1 MKLRKITALAV
12 ATVFLFTGC
21 GSNNNQNNAAQAGQ
35 TEGPNAE
42 NTQNGSAA
50 STTSPDATNQPV
62 QSVVSEYYLSMGT
75 LDKEVVIEGD
85 NRDRDEVEIDN
96 GKIIFPR
103 GTIRT
108 VVVKGDTEG
117 EQFVN
122 ASEKEVK
129 NLISTIEKAEW
140 STVTE
145 APQNLNKETVLVYQT
160 SDREPL
166 TIFIQSIGND
176 NHLLRMKEDDRDE
189 YSEIEDISDR
199 DSRKDYDVV
208 QIHSAEVTKILK
220 NWMK

>member
-1 MKLRKITALAV
+1 M
-12 ATVFLFTGC
+12 
-21 GSNNNQNNAAQAGQ
+21 
-35 TEGPNAE
+35 
-42 NTQNGSAA
+42 
-50 STTSPDATNQPV
+50 
-62 QSVVSEYYLSMGT
+62 
-75 LDKEVVIEGD
+75 IEGE